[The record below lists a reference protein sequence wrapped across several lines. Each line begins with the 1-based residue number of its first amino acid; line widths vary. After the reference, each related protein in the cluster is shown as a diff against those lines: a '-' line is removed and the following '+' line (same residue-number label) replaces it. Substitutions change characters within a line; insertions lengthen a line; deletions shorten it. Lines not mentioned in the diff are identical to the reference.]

1 MKRSGYIAVLLA
13 CFLASGCQVFEK
25 QQQVGAVVEI
35 NGHYLYQFTLDSLT
49 LGLSSEDSARVAQQY
64 IDQWAK
70 DLLVYNNAKGQASPQ
85 IEALVEDYRRTL
97 YVHAYEEYLIDT
109 RMSKEIADS
118 TAEQIYNAMPD
129 RFKLDESILKGL
141 LVVVPKDA
149 PNIAKLRQ
157 WLTKEQLDEIEKYVY
172 QNASGYE
179 LFEDKWL
186 TTSDI
191 LRRIPMER
199 NDLENR
205 LKSKNQFETADSLKI
220 YMLQVT
226 DKHLRGEK
234 MPVEYA
240 RPEIEKIVLSA
251 RQVGFLQSERERL
264 YQEAIETGEI
274 KFYE

>member
-1 MKRSGYIAVLLA
+1 MKRNGYIAVLLVSV
-13 CFLASGCQVFEK
+13 LVSGCQVFEK
-25 QQQVGAVVEI
+25 QQQVGAAVEL

-70 DLLVYNNAKGQASPQ
+70 DLLVYTHAKGQASPQ
-85 IEALVEDYRRTL
+85 IEVLVDDYRRTL

-109 RMSKEIADS
+109 RMSKQISDS

-129 RFKLDESILKGL
+129 RFKLEESIVKGM

-149 PNIAKLRQ
+149 PNLAKLRQ
-157 WLTKEQLDEIEKYVY
+157 WIQKQNLDEIDKYVY

-234 MPVEYA
+234 MPVEFA

>member
-1 MKRSGYIAVLLA
+1 M
-13 CFLASGCQVFEK
+13 
-25 QQQVGAVVEI
+25 
-35 NGHYLYQFTLDSLT
+35 
-49 LGLSSEDSARVAQQY
+49 
-64 IDQWAK
+64 
-70 DLLVYNNAKGQASPQ
+70 
-85 IEALVEDYRRTL
+85 
-97 YVHAYEEYLIDT
+97 
-109 RMSKEIADS
+109 
-118 TAEQIYNAMPD
+118 
-129 RFKLDESILKGL
+129 
-141 LVVVPKDA
+141 
-149 PNIAKLRQ
+149 AKLRQ
-157 WLTKEQLDEIEKYVY
+157 WIQKQNLDEIDKYVY

-234 MPVEYA
+234 MPVEFA

>member
-1 MKRSGYIAVLLA
+1 MKRSSFFIALLA
-13 CFLASGCQVFEK
+13 GFLCSGCQVLEK

-70 DLLVYNNAKGQASPQ
+70 DLLVYEHSKEHSSPQ

-109 RMSKEIADS
+109 RMPKAISDS
-118 TAEQIYNAMPD
+118 VAEQIYNTMPD
-129 RFKLDESILKGL
+129 RFKLEQSIVKGL

-149 PNIAKLRQ
+149 PNLAKLRQ
-157 WLTKEQLDEIEKYVY
+157 WLTKEQLDEIEKYAY

-186 TTSDI
+186 TASDI
-191 LRRIPMER
+191 LRRLPIER
-199 NDLENR
+199 NELENR
-205 LKSKNQFETADSLKI
+205 LKNKNQIEVADSSRI

-240 RPEIEKIVLSA
+240 QPDIEKIVLSA
-251 RQVGFLQSERERL
+251 RQVSFLQSERERL

-274 KFYE
+274 KFY